1 MPRHL
6 CITKP
11 SPDKM
16 VNILQTTRWNEF
28 HWPKS
33 FIFDWNFNK
42 LCPNGSNL
50 EYVNNCT
57 VSKNDEKCIYLFNF
71 LLKNSSPK
79 GLSDRWW
86 KNLDYGITRIEGSLV
101 TSTLH
106 NQLEL
111 MVVVLVKQ
119 LWLKH
124 IVVLN
129 VKGVTIAT
137 WKNNSHTEIYLARVK
152 QSANM
157 KTRILGPFLLTRINF
172 NPSMDK

>member
-1 MPRHL
+1 
-6 CITKP
+6 
-11 SPDKM
+11 
-16 VNILQTTRWNEF
+16 
-28 HWPKS
+28 
-33 FIFDWNFNK
+33 
-42 LCPNGSNL
+42 
-50 EYVNNCT
+50 
-57 VSKNDEKCIYLFNF
+57 
-71 LLKNSSPK
+71 
-79 GLSDRWW
+79 
-86 KNLDYGITRIEGSLV
+86 
-101 TSTLH
+101 
-106 NQLEL
+106 

-137 WKNNSHTEIYLARVK
+137 WKNKSHTEIYLARVK